1 MDNQI
6 RKAAVTGATG
16 FIGRAVTRRLAADGW
31 EIKALIRPGSHARRP
46 DIADVTWITGDL
58 EQEGSLTELV
68 SGVHAVVHC
77 AGAVRGACREDFE
90 RVNVLGTQKLARICS
105 EQHIPPFFLFISSLA
120 AREPE
125 LSYYASSKRKA
136 ESVLAESAS
145 TVSWTVLRPPA
156 VYGPGDREMLPLFQA
171 MYRGICPIPGDGAGR
186 VSLVHVHDLADA
198 VLHLLNF
205 DKSGNKIYELHDGH
219 PAGYSWHDILKT
231 VSLISGR
238 QIMCIKIPVAIVK
251 MLGLV
256 NIGVSKISG
265 RAPML
270 TPGKVRELLHP
281 DWTAQNNKISEET
294 GWVPAITLEQGL
306 RELLHS

>member
-1 MDNQI
+1 MKNQI
-6 RKAAVTGATG
+6 KKAAVTGATG
-16 FIGRAVTRRLAADGW
+16 FIGRAVLRRLAADGW
-31 EIKALIRPGSHARRP
+31 AIKALFRPGSHARRP
-46 DIADVTWITGDL
+46 DIANVTWISGDL
-58 EQEGSLTELV
+58 EQEGSLIKLV
-68 SGVHAVVHC
+68 SGVHAVIHC

-90 RVNVLGTQKLARICS
+90 QVNVLGTQKLARICS
-105 EQHIPPFFLFISSLA
+105 QQHQHPFFLLISSLA

-136 ESVLAESAS
+136 ETLLAKS
-145 TVSWTVLRPPA
+145 TPGVPWTVLRPPA

-171 MYRGICPIPGDGAGR
+171 MYRGICPVPGDGAGR
-186 VSLVHVHDLADA
+186 VSLVHVNDLAEA
-198 VLHLLNF
+198 VLHLLNV

-219 PAGYSWHDILKT
+219 PGGYSWHDILKT

-238 QIMCIKIPVAIVK
+238 RIMCIKIPVAIVK

-306 RELLHS
+306 RELLQS